1 MPSFAIARS
10 TPRRSGKLYLLGLV
24 LSVATSFTV
33 SSTGGIN
40 PGHAF
45 GLIVLLVAFGGVL
58 AARLRWLGRAAPYA
72 STFALSFSFL
82 LSLVPGVNETLTRLP
97 AAHPIA
103 AAPMAPVVLH
113 TLLGLAAVFV
123 LGFAAQCWRMRSQ
136 PVRRR
141 PEQRHLSPAW
151 PFQPATTAV
160 RSAQPNVAST
170 RTRRL
175 QKLNTRPSAGADTSA
190 VASGVSISST
200 SSTASARVAPPALIK
215 STAGLPPPNAG

>member
-1 MPSFAIARS
+1 MSHSLSTLGVIHTAVSLVPVFAGLYAFIRHRAID
-10 TPRRSGKLYLLGLV
+10 PRHAPASCTCGLV

-45 GLIVLLVAFGGVL
+45 GVIVLLVAFGGVL
-58 AARLRWLGRAAPYA
+58 AARLRWLGGAAPYL

-113 TLLGLAAVFV
+113 TLLGLAVVFV
-123 LGFAAQCWRMRSQ
+123 IGFAAQCWRMRFQ

-141 PEQRHLSPAW
+141 P
-151 PFQPATTAV
+151 
-160 RSAQPNVAST
+160 
-170 RTRRL
+170 
-175 QKLNTRPSAGADTSA
+175 
-190 VASGVSISST
+190 
-200 SSTASARVAPPALIK
+200 
-215 STAGLPPPNAG
+215 

>member
-1 MPSFAIARS
+1 MSHPLSTLGVIHTAVSLIPVLSGLYAFIRHRAIDPATRA
-10 TPRRSGKLYLLGLV
+10 GKLYLVGLV

-45 GLIVLLVAFGGVL
+45 GVIVLLVAFGGVL

-82 LSLVPGVNETLTRLP
+82 LSLVPGVTLTRVQ

-113 TLLGLAAVFV
+113 TLLVCLVVFV
-123 LGFAAQCWRMRSQ
+123 IGVAAQCWRLRNRALAGRS
-136 PVRRR
+136 
-141 PEQRHLSPAW
+141 
-151 PFQPATTAV
+151 
-160 RSAQPNVAST
+160 
-170 RTRRL
+170 
-175 QKLNTRPSAGADTSA
+175 
-190 VASGVSISST
+190 
-200 SSTASARVAPPALIK
+200 
-215 STAGLPPPNAG
+215 

>member
-1 MPSFAIARS
+1 MSHSLSTLGVIHTAVSLVPVFAGLYAFIRHRAIDPATRA
-10 TPRRSGKLYLLGLV
+10 GKLYLLGLV

-45 GLIVLLVAFGGVL
+45 GVIVLLVAFGGVL
-58 AARLRWLGRAAPYA
+58 AARLRWLGGAAPYV
-72 STFALSFSFL
+72 STFALSFSSL
-82 LSLVPGVNETLTRLP
+82 LSLVPGVNETLTRVP

-141 PEQRHLSPAW
+141 P
-151 PFQPATTAV
+151 
-160 RSAQPNVAST
+160 
-170 RTRRL
+170 
-175 QKLNTRPSAGADTSA
+175 
-190 VASGVSISST
+190 
-200 SSTASARVAPPALIK
+200 
-215 STAGLPPPNAG
+215 